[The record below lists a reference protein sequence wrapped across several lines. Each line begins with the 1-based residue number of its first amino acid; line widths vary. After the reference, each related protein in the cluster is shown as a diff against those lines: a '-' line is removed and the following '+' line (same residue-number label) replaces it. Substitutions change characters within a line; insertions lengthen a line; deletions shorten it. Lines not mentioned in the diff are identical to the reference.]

1 MEEAVSSKLNY
12 VLGRGGGGEDR
23 TEGTAE
29 ERNTFLRVLVTEHEG
44 YGRLL
49 TYKSCPPPLSSCS
62 GFVCCHAVF
71 EHLGKPQMFD
81 FDSYTEADLILIPNA
96 RAFWLRLP

>member
-1 MEEAVSSKLNY
+1 MW
-12 VLGRGGGGEDR
+12 R